1 MRLFAFANVLG
12 IVLLIHNSATKT
24 NVERFW
30 DYVDVLKDCA
40 KENGISIESYAYA
53 SKKNNTDGIYEKSKC
68 VEACMF
74 KSHKITCRAILMKRI
89 SQMRPD
95 GTIDMEKAIEHLLTG
110 NPGEKRDLMKKNI
123 ESCEIP
129 NGDNEC
135 EVAHTMVKCALGYD

>member
-1 MRLFAFANVLG
+1 MRLFAFAHVLG

-24 NVERFW
+24 NEERFW

-74 KSHKITCRAILMKRI
+74 KSHKI
-89 SQMRPD
+89 MRPD

-123 ESCEIP
+123 EACEIP